1 MREGKKIN
9 GQIFYSSYSLK
20 DFFFSPDVFG
30 FSKKI
35 LDIFS
40 KRFETRIE
48 TKSISLK
55 TSQMVTLN
63 YMLLDITPENKDLF
77 NKYIVNIYLL
87 DLINTYRGF
96 RHSYGLP
103 VRGQRTWSNAWSC
116 YESNTLLRQFK
127 LKILKRVYST
137 ASTQQL
143 NTYYYAEI
151 TNSLW
156 QLQWSS
162 TWKEAKRQRLIQAKK
177 SRNFFNVDLDLL
189 ASGNVSMKGKKKKK
203 VYLIGFDPGFTKY
216 VLRESIRFKLKNKQ
230 KVKKKVA

>member
-103 VRGQRTWSNAWSC
+103 VRGQRT
-116 YESNTLLRQFK
+116 
-127 LKILKRVYST
+127 
-137 ASTQQL
+137 
-143 NTYYYAEI
+143 
-151 TNSLW
+151 
-156 QLQWSS
+156 
-162 TWKEAKRQRLIQAKK
+162 
-177 SRNFFNVDLDLL
+177 
-189 ASGNVSMKGKKKKK
+189 
-203 VYLIGFDPGFTKY
+203 
-216 VLRESIRFKLKNKQ
+216 
-230 KVKKKVA
+230 